1 MLVYNGGIVR
11 RVQIK
16 TTLRYDSEKDRYSV
30 KTMKRVFNTR
40 IPYSIDDTDFI
51 CIYVGDKSWYIIP
64 IEVVAGKG
72 VVNLYPHRQ
81 SAGKYEM
88 YRDAWELLLK

>member
-1 MLVYNGGIVR
+1 M
-11 RVQIK
+11 QIK

-40 IPYSIDDTDFI
+40 IPYSIDDTDFV

-64 IEVVAGKG
+64 IEVVAGRG

-88 YRDAWELLLK
+88 YRDAWNLLIEKEED